1 MSDTADL
8 MMADRRIPAGDDWLP
23 QDFLGRL
30 TPEGLTERTRALKP
44 LIAANAQRA
53 EQLRRPVD
61 EVWQA
66 LRAAGI
72 FYHFV
77 PKRFGGLG
85 FGVEAFIDAMLPVAE
100 ACGST
105 GWTAT
110 FCVEH
115 NWMLSQFPEEGQEEI
130 FSRFP
135 YIVAPAALV
144 PPGKAV
150 EVEGGYRLDGRWKW
164 GTGVMHA
171 DWILLAAV
179 VEGGSAPQ
187 MIMVAIPANE
197 VAVIDVWHVAGM
209 AGTGS
214 NDILVEDV
222 FVPALRAVDIG
233 RMCDGSAHGATLYD
247 DPVYAM
253 PMFPFLCVA
262 ASIPALGIARGAV
275 ERFRD
280 AITHRFVRGTETR
293 QMEKSL
299 SQVRLSRVTV
309 MVETAELIIRDIA
322 RHTMAIAGQ
331 GADHVDERIHMRAQA
346 SYAVKLC
353 SEAIGVIL
361 EASGSSVHSLD
372 HPLQRA
378 MRDMAVIAGH
388 AAFDLDLVLEADGR
402 TILGLPHGL
411 PIY

>member
-1 MSDTADL
+1 MTANTGPIL
-8 MMADRRIPAGDDWLP
+8 AERRIPPGDDWLA
-23 QDFLGRL
+23 QEILDGL
-30 TPEGLTERTRALKP
+30 TPEQLIARTRALKP

-53 EQLRRPVD
+53 EELRRPVD
-61 EVWQA
+61 EVWDA
-66 LRAAGI
+66 LRASGL
-72 FYHFV
+72 FYLFV

-85 FGVEAFIDAMLPVAE
+85 FGVETFIDAALPLAE

-110 FCVEH
+110 FCIEH
-115 NWMLSQFPEEGQEEI
+115 NWMLAQFPEEGQQEI

-144 PPGKAV
+144 PPGAAS
-150 EVEGGYRLDGRWKW
+150 EVEGGYRLNGRWKW

-171 DWILLAAV
+171 DWILLSAV
-179 VEGGSAPQ
+179 VEGHDPPQ

-197 VAVIDVWHVAGM
+197 VSVLDVWHVAGM

-222 FVPALRAVDIG
+222 FVPARRAVDIG
-233 RMCDGSAHGATLYD
+233 LMCDGAAHGATLYD
-247 DPVYAM
+247 DPTYAM

-262 ASIPALGIARGAV
+262 ASLPALGIARGALDQ
-275 ERFRD
+275 FRET
-280 AITHRFVRGTETR
+280 ITSKVARGTTIR
-293 QMEKSL
+293 QMEKPL
-299 SQVRLSRVTV
+299 KQARLSRATV
-309 MVETAELIIRDIA
+309 MVETAELVIREIA
-322 RHTMAIAGQ
+322 RQTLAIAGK
-331 GADHVDERIHMRAQA
+331 GGDHVEQRIHMRAQA

-353 SEAIGVIL
+353 SEAVGLIMEG
-361 EASGSSVHSLD
+361 SGSSVQLLD

-388 AAFDLDLVLEADGR
+388 AAFDPDLVHEADGR
-402 TILGLPHGL
+402 ALLGLPHGL